1 MSRPLEKI
9 AAPAR
14 RLPDWLKRDLSPGH
28 EAPKTDALLKELG
41 LHTICESGRC
51 PNRNECYS
59 QKTAT
64 FMIMGD
70 ICTRSCKFCSVSI
83 GRPEVLDI
91 DEPRR
96 VAEATR
102 SLGLKHVVVTS
113 VNRDDLEDEGALHF
127 VNVIAEL
134 KKISSQLII
143 EILTPDFKRTQR
155 LAVRKIMETG
165 LPTGQAGP
173 DIFNHNVETVPRLYP
188 GVRPQAVYEKSLQ
201 IFREIRAVSAR
212 VLTKSGLMLGLG
224 ETREEVLQV
233 LRDLRAAG
241 CDMLTLGQYLQSSTL
256 GLPVAEYV
264 HPDIFNEYKQEALK
278 IGFTWVESAPYVR
291 SSFHAKESFEA
302 LSRSIRERKLRHE

>member
-1 MSRPLEKI
+1 MSRPLAKI
-9 AAPAR
+9 VATER

-28 EAPKTDALLKELG
+28 EAPKTDTLLKELG

-96 VAEATR
+96 VAQATR
-102 SLGLKHVVVTS
+102 NLGLKHVVVTS
-113 VNRDDLEDEGALHF
+113 VNRDDLADEGAGHF
-127 VNVIAEL
+127 VNVITEL
-134 KKISSQLII
+134 KKISPEPII
-143 EILTPDFKRTQR
+143 EILTPDFKRTQM
-155 LAVRKIMETG
+155 LAVRKIME
-165 LPTGQAGP
+165 AGP
-173 DIFNHNVETVPRLYP
+173 DIFNHNVETVPRLYSA
-188 GVRPQAVYEKSLQ
+188 VRPQAVYEKSLA
-201 IFREIRAVSAR
+201 IFREIRSVSAK

-224 ETREEVLQV
+224 EKKEEVLAV
-233 LRDLRAAG
+233 LKDLRLHG

-256 GLPVAEYV
+256 GLPVAEYI
-264 HPDIFNEYKQEALK
+264 HPDIFKEYKEEALK
-278 IGFTWVESAPYVR
+278 LGFTWVESAPYVR

-302 LSRSIRERKLRHE
+302 LSRSIQERKHLKD

>member
-9 AAPAR
+9 AASGR
-14 RLPDWLKRDLSPGH
+14 RLPDWLRRDLSPGH

-83 GRPEVLDI
+83 GRPEALDL

-96 VAEATR
+96 VAEAAR
-102 SLGLKHVVVTS
+102 NLGLKHVVVTS
-113 VNRDDLEDEGALHF
+113 VNRDDLEDEGVSHF
-127 VNVIAEL
+127 VNVITEL
-134 KKISSQLII
+134 KNVSSSLII

-155 LAVRKIMETG
+155 MAVRKIMET
-165 LPTGQAGP
+165 GP

-188 GVRPQAVYEKSLQ
+188 GVRPQAVYQKSLQ
-201 IFREIRAVSAR
+201 IFREIREASKK

-224 ETREEVLQV
+224 ETKEEVLKV
-233 LRDLRAAG
+233 LNDLRDHG

-256 GLPVAEYV
+256 GLPVAEYI
-264 HPDIFNEYKQEALK
+264 HPDVFSEYKQDALK

-302 LSRSIRERKLRHE
+302 LSRSIAERRLRTE